1 MPSPGHRRCP
11 RRAFCPDPVPDAN
24 IIPAD
29 LGGALPKLR
38 ATAVISALLCA
49 VVLLGGCTRLVDG
62 RAVSVYDDPFKVAG
76 LPTTS
81 GPSGPKANV
90 PDSDLTAVNG
100 DGGAADTLALNA
112 VDDIQAYW
120 RTEFPKNFDGEFVPV
135 NRLLSWNAKAP
146 RNQALEFCKETTYH
160 LVNAAYCRLD
170 NSIGWDR
177 EVLLPTMEETFG
189 KMAVVMVLAHEY
201 GHAIQNMAK
210 IVDSKDPVIVKEQQ
224 ADCFAGAFMRHTAE
238 GKSKHFTINT
248 SDGLNSVLAATV
260 AIRDSD
266 PDDPESV
273 HGSAFE
279 RVTAVQI
286 GFTDGPEACKGIDI
300 DEINSRRGNLPQ
312 SFDGDDNR
320 GEYPIDKS
328 TLIELSKA
336 LAAILPVANPPT
348 YDYNGAKI
356 DCRDGVT
363 TEPVSYCPTKNTIAT
378 DVPALAERGTAD
390 SEEADNPLPLK
401 VTGDYN
407 GYVVFIARYTLAVQL
422 GHGQPLVGA
431 KAGLRAACLAGVVT
445 GKLADPERTRN
456 EGDITL
462 AAGDLDE
469 AVSGLLTDG
478 LAASDIQGK
487 TVPSGFARVDAFRAG
502 VLNGENTCISR
513 YS

>member
-1 MPSPGHRRCP
+1 M
-11 RRAFCPDPVPDAN
+11 
-24 IIPAD
+24 
-29 LGGALPKLR
+29 
-38 ATAVISALLCA
+38 ALLA
-49 VVLLGGCTRLVDG
+49 GCTRAVDG

-81 GPSGPKANV
+81 GPSGPRANA
-90 PDSDLTAVNG
+90 PDTPLTATNG
-100 DGGAADTLALNA
+100 DGGATDKLALNA

-120 RTEFPKNFDGEFVPV
+120 REEYPKYFDGAFTPV
-135 NRLLSWNAKAP
+135 ERLLSWNAKAP
-146 RNQALEFCKETTYH
+146 RTQAKEFCKETTYH

-210 IVDSKDPVIVKEQQ
+210 IVDAKDPVIVKEQQ

-238 GKSKHFTINT
+238 GKSPHFTINT

-286 GFTDGPEACKGIDI
+286 GFTDGPEACRGIDI
-300 DEINSRRGNLPQ
+300 DEINQRRGNLPQ
-312 SFDGDDNR
+312 SFDGDYAR
-320 GEYPIDKS
+320 GEYPITKDS
-328 TLIELSKA
+328 LLELAKA
-336 LAAILPVANPPT
+336 LNSILPVQKPPT
-348 YDYNGAKI
+348 FDYSGASI
-356 DCRDGVT
+356 DCRDGT
-363 TEPVSYCPTKNTIAT
+363 TTPPVSYCPAKNTIAT
-378 DVPALAERGTAD
+378 DVTELAERGVAD
-390 SEEADNPLPLK
+390 QDADNPLPLK

-407 GYVVFIARYTLAVQL
+407 GYVVFISRYTLAVQQ
-422 GHGQPLVGA
+422 GHAQKLVGA
-431 KAGLRAACLAGVVT
+431 KTGLRAACLAGVVT
-445 GKLADPERTRN
+445 GKLSDPNRAKN

-462 AAGDLDE
+462 SAGDLDE

-478 LAASDIQGK
+478 LAASDVQGK
-487 TVPSGFARVDAFRAG
+487 TVPSGFSRVDAFRAG
-502 VLNGENTCISR
+502 VLNGENTCMSR